1 MTGEAAPAATGPPE
15 PVRVGIVLRREEP
28 GRLVRPP
35 ARARRALG
43 GGRIDHLTV
52 GDHVAFA
59 DGHGADGLIQAAAL
73 LAAHPGVHVQT
84 GVYLLALRHPAVV
97 ARQLATIA
105 LLAPGRFTFGV
116 GVGGD
121 DPSELELCGIDPRH
135 RGARTTEA
143 LRCVRW
149 FMSGEQVD
157 FRGRFFEFGGAI
169 RPAPAIPIP
178 VLVGGRSDAALARAG
193 QLAEGWLALWV
204 SPRRFT
210 ESVGR
215 IEAVAGEAGRGRVQW
230 QHALQLWVGF
240 GASQARARE
249 RLSATMAA
257 AYSIPFERFERYV
270 PCGPPEA
277 VAAALAP
284 YRAAGCRRFN
294 FVPEA
299 DGLDAAI
306 EAVAKVKAILAA
318 VSRGG
323 VRANLPFP
331 ANGVPDRSSGLC

>member
-1 MTGEAAPAATGPPE
+1 
-15 PVRVGIVLRREEP
+15 VGIVLREEDLGAWS
-28 GRLVRPP
+28 GRLHELAERSV
-35 ARARRALG
+35 AAG
-43 GGRIDHLTV
+43 IDHLTV
-52 GDHVAFA
+52 GDHVSFA

-73 LAAHPGVHVQT
+73 LAAHPRVSVQT

-121 DPSELELCGIDPRH
+121 DPSELELCGIDPRQ

-157 FRGRFFEFGGAI
+157 FRGRFFDLDGAI
-169 RPAPAIPIP
+169 RPAPTIPIP

-193 QLAEGWLALWV
+193 QLADGWLALWV

-210 ESVGR
+210 EAIGR
-215 IEAVAGEAGRGRVQW
+215 IEAVAGEAGRGRVGW
-230 QHALQLWVGF
+230 QHALQLWAGF

-249 RLSATMAA
+249 RLRATMEA
-257 AYSIPFERFERYV
+257 AYSIPFARFERYV

-299 DGLDAAI
+299 DSLDAAI
-306 EAVAKVKAILAA
+306 EAVAEVKALLSAA
-318 VSRGG
+318 G
-323 VRANLPFP
+323 A
-331 ANGVPDRSSGLC
+331 